1 MFVTFLRFADNRS
14 AAPEFMAVHNDW
26 IARGFTDGV
35 FLCVGSFQPAVGG
48 AIIAHAESRDDARL
62 SRSRRSGFVIGEALM
77 SFAAS
82 ASASSDLRDKAR
94 LCSSSLKAL
103 PIFSNSSGPIG
114 SKLKVCAEF
123 IVSPF
128 PPPCDGRALCVS
140 CFDRL
145 C

>member
-26 IARGFTDGV
+26 IARGFT
-35 FLCVGSFQPAVGG
+35 
-48 AIIAHAESRDDARL
+48 E
-62 SRSRRSGFVIGEALM
+62 
-77 SFAAS
+77 
-82 ASASSDLRDKAR
+82 
-94 LCSSSLKAL
+94 AL

-140 CFDRL
+140 CFERL